1 MSHHAYIGRSVDT
14 ANEFA
19 RVCRVAL
26 VDDDQRRL
34 PHDFAPIE
42 GGVEEGIG
50 EGDDEEEEDSPA
62 VCEDMTELPEA
73 DLPEVT
79 YAESERSDDIHRS
92 IKRYS
97 RHSEGTSSDEAA

>member
-1 MSHHAYIGRSVDT
+1 M
-14 ANEFA
+14 
-19 RVCRVAL
+19 AL
-26 VDDDQRRL
+26 VDDDQWRL
-34 PHDFAPIE
+34 PYDFAPIE

-62 VCEDMTELPEA
+62 VGEDMTELPEA

-97 RHSEGTSSDEAA
+97 RHSGDTSSDEAA

>member
-1 MSHHAYIGRSVDT
+1 MNSRECAVWLLSMTTSGASR
-14 ANEFA
+14 
-19 RVCRVAL
+19 
-26 VDDDQRRL
+26 
-34 PHDFAPIE
+34 HDFAPIE

-62 VCEDMTELPEA
+62 VGEDMTELPEA

-79 YAESERSDDIHRS
+79 HAESERSDDIHRS

-97 RHSEGTSSDEAA
+97 RHSGGTSSDEVA

>member
-1 MSHHAYIGRSVDT
+1 MSHHTYIGRSIDT

-26 VDDDQRRL
+26 VDDDQWCL
-34 PHDFAPIE
+34 SHDFAPIE

-62 VCEDMTELPEA
+62 VGEDMTELPEA

-97 RHSEGTSSDEAA
+97 RHSGGTSSDEAA